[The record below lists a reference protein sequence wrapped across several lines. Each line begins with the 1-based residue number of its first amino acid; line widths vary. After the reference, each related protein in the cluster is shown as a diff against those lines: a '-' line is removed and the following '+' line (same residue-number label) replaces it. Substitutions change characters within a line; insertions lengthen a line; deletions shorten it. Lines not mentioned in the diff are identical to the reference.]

1 MAQIDEIIAEAD
13 QYTNYCRLLDYQI
26 TKAEEYVTKAAQ
38 QVLSTAGLVT
48 AVFPLVGSTIVA
60 TKAAAAQA
68 ILAISEPIEAAA
80 VVVAIVDKLS
90 ELEIPEEGC
99 D

>member
-26 TKAEEYVTKAAQ
+26 AKAEEYVIKAAQ

-48 AVFPLVGSTIVA
+48 AVFPLVGSTIIA
-60 TKAAAAQA
+60 TKAAVAQA
-68 ILAISEPIEAAA
+68 ALAISEPVEAVAAA
-80 VVVAIVDKLS
+80 AAIANKLN